1 MRLNETRE
9 TLVNKKTP
17 IYLNNKM
24 LSFVIYAGY
33 ESHDFAE
40 KEINPVLFFFYN
52 ERYLRNPHESS
63 NKVFYFLNRSF
74 DQQLSKLVEKGQKLT
89 KLLLG
94 TSVR

>member
-40 KEINPVLFFFYN
+40 KEINRVLFFSTMNAIFVIRMN
-52 ERYLRNPHESS
+52 HQI
-63 NKVFYFLNRSF
+63 KYFIS
-74 DQQLSKLVEKGQKLT
+74 
-89 KLLLG
+89 
-94 TSVR
+94 